1 MAIARAIQQQNG
13 KVAIY
18 LDDRRY
24 PNIVDGILVGYT
36 PTEVLVRNAKGNGVK
51 VYNERLQLTKIVNG

>member
-1 MAIARAIQQQNG
+1 MAIARAIQQKNG

-18 LDDRRY
+18 LDDRLY

-36 PTEVLVRNAKGNGVK
+36 PTEVLVRNSNGKGVK
-51 VYNERLQLTKIVNG
+51 VYNERLQITKVVSG